1 MTDNIF
7 LLIFLIVDVFILGM
21 LAVVA
26 ARHFKAHFRPERHEE
41 TQALAANIDLPPEF
55 KQQLAQDSQTQFQS
69 VVRHSSTELEH
80 QLKDSAAQINSL
92 IKQFATDIVEQ
103 EMQRYRQELDRLR
116 EKADAEMG
124 SLRVEMA
131 KHETELKAKMATEIE
146 AEKQLLIKQ
155 IDTKLADAV
164 ASFLTETLQ
173 HNVDLGNQTEYLVS
187 LMEEHKA
194 EFIKEVGDE
203 ARAAR

>member
-7 LLIFLIVDVFILGM
+7 LLIFLTVDVFILGM

-26 ARHFKAHFRPERHEE
+26 ARHAKAHFRPERHDSEV
-41 TQALAANIDLPPEF
+41 QKPLVFDLPPDVKEHLTHDT
-55 KQQLAQDSQTQFQS
+55 QAQFQS
-69 VVRHSSTELEH
+69 VVRHSSAELEH
-80 QLKDSAAQINSL
+80 ELKVSASQINNL

-203 ARAAR
+203 ARVAR